1 MIEVK
6 KLIYEYPDYRV
17 LDGISFTIPKA
28 SITALKGENG
38 TGKTTLIECI
48 AGVRKPFSGEI
59 RINGID
65 TQKNPRVCNKYMG
78 FLPTFYGLYDK
89 LTVRQ
94 NLTYYAH
101 ANKIEKRNV
110 KNQVEKTAGNLQLS
124 GVLEKKI
131 GTLSRGYRQLVALAQ
146 ALIHDPQLLLL
157 EKPTTGLDPQ
167 ASDNLI
173 KLLRELNQDGVT
185 IVVSCHILSELDNFA
200 NEFLHLES
208 GWIKKHE
215 MQ

>member
-1 MIEVK
+1 MIKVN

-17 LDGISFTIPKA
+17 LNKISFTIPKG
-28 SITALKGENG
+28 SITALKGTNG

-48 AGVRKPFSGEI
+48 AGIRKPFSGEI
-59 RINGID
+59 IINGID

-94 NLTYYAH
+94 NLTYYAY
-101 ANKIEKRNV
+101 ANKIKKGEV
-110 KNQVEKTAGNLQLS
+110 KKQVEKIGDRLQLS
-124 GVLEKKI
+124 AVLEKKI
-131 GTLSRGYRQLVALAQ
+131 GTLSRGYRQLTALAQ

-167 ASDNLI
+167 ASENLI
-173 KLLRELNQDGVT
+173 ELLRELNQNGVT

-200 NEFLHLES
+200 SDYLHLEN
-208 GWIKKHE
+208 GGIKEFQK
-215 MQ
+215 Q